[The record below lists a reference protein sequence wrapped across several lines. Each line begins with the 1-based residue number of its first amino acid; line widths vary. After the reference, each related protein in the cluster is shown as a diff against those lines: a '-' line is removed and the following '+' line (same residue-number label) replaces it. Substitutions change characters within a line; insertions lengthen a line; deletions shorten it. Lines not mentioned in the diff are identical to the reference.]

1 MALCLETNLKKAETA
16 KGNNRL
22 SGGAYL
28 VMIEIYPNRSREDL
42 RMGEKVRK
50 RLENRE
56 LFAFSI
62 ATVLLLFTAA
72 LFLSSPE
79 ELMRGM
85 ITIVLTRDA
94 LVTDYFK
101 LAGFGAAFFNAG
113 VVMGLGI
120 FLVCRQKI
128 PFTGLT
134 MAVLFINAGFAL
146 FGKNPVNVLPML
158 LGTWLYA
165 RFHHSGMNRYIYT
178 ALFGS
183 CLAPMV
189 TELVYLLPFSL
200 ALNLAIAIAVGIFAG
215 FVLPPLSIHTAS
227 MHMGYNL
234 FNMGFAG
241 GLFAFVMVCV
251 LQSFGLES
259 NSVFIWSYGRPRW
272 LLAALYLYFAAAL
285 LFGLFLNKWSLKPL
299 FKLMQHPG
307 RAVADFVLMDGVPTT
322 LVNMGIIGC
331 LCTTYILLID
341 GDLSGPVVG
350 AILTAFGFA
359 AFGVHAR
366 NYLPVLLGVFL
377 STLLNHMLPTTAGMQ
392 MGAVFAAG
400 LSPITGQFG
409 IPAGIIAGMLHGA
422 VVVCTSS
429 LYGGLNLYNNGFS
442 TGLVAIVL
450 VPTLESFIKG
460 FTLKKS
466 RNKAAQTPRK

>member
-1 MALCLETNLKKAETA
+1 M
-16 KGNNRL
+16 
-22 SGGAYL
+22 
-28 VMIEIYPNRSREDL
+28 EDL
-42 RMGEKVRK
+42 RMRENIRK
-50 RLENRE
+50 WLAGRE
-56 LFAFSI
+56 LFVFSI
-62 ATVLLLFTAA
+62 ATVMLLFLSA
-72 LFLSSPE
+72 LFLAPPG

-85 ITIVLTRDA
+85 VTIILTRDA

-113 VVMGLGI
+113 LVMGLGVL
-120 FLVCRQKI
+120 LVCRQKI

-165 RFHHSGMNRYIYT
+165 KFHHSGMNRFIYT

-189 TELVYLLPFSL
+189 TELLYLLPFSFVW
-200 ALNLAIAIAVGIFAG
+200 NLLISVAVGIFAG
-215 FVLPPLSIHTAS
+215 FVLPPLSVHTAS

-259 NSVFIWSYGRPRW
+259 NSVFIWSYGRPLW
-272 LLAALYLYFAAAL
+272 LLAGLYLYFTVVL
-285 LFGLFLNKWSLKPL
+285 LFGLFLNNWKLKPL
-299 FKLMQHPG
+299 FKLMRHPG
-307 RAVADFVLMDGVPTT
+307 RAVADFVLMDGVPTV
-322 LVNMGIIGC
+322 LINMGIIGYV
-331 LCTTYILLID
+331 CTTYILIIG

-350 AILTAFGFA
+350 AILTSFGFA
-359 AFGVHAR
+359 AFGVHLR
-366 NYLPVLLGVFL
+366 NYLPVLFGVFL
-377 STLLNHMLPTTAGMQ
+377 STFINHMLPTTAGMQ
-392 MGAVFAAG
+392 MGAIFAVG
-400 LSPITGQFG
+400 LSPIAGQFG
-409 IPAGIIAGMLHGA
+409 IPAGIIAGMLHAA

-450 VPTLESFIKG
+450 VPVLESFIKG
-460 FTLKKS
+460 FKL
-466 RNKAAQTPRK
+466 RKH

>member
-1 MALCLETNLKKAETA
+1 
-16 KGNNRL
+16 
-22 SGGAYL
+22 
-28 VMIEIYPNRSREDL
+28 
-42 RMGEKVRK
+42 MGENIRK
-50 RLENRE
+50 RLAGQE
-56 LFAFSI
+56 LFVLSI
-62 ATVLLLFTAA
+62 ATVLLLFAA
-72 LFLSSPE
+72 AFFLAPPG

-85 ITIVLTRDA
+85 AIIILTRDA
-94 LVTDYFK
+94 LVTDYFE
-101 LAGFGAAFFNAG
+101 LAGFGASFFNSG
-113 VVMGLGI
+113 LVMGLGI
-120 FLVCRQKI
+120 FLIRRQKI

-165 RFHHSGMNRYIYT
+165 RFHRSSMNRYIYT

-189 TELVYLLPFSL
+189 TELVYLLPFSFVS
-200 ALNLAIAIAVGIFAG
+200 NLAIAIAVGVFAG
-215 FVLPPLSIHTAS
+215 FVLPPLSVHTAS

-259 NSVFIWSYGRPRW
+259 NSVFIWSYGRPLW
-272 LLAALYLYFAAAL
+272 LLVGLYLYFTAAL
-285 LFGLFLNKWSLKPL
+285 FYGLFLNNWKLKPL
-299 FKLMQHPG
+299 LALMRRPG
-307 RAVADFVLMDGVPTT
+307 RAVADFVLMDGAPTT
-322 LVNMGIIGC
+322 LVNMGIIGYI
-331 LCTTYILLID
+331 CTTYILLID

-350 AILTAFGFA
+350 AILTSFGFA

-366 NYLPVLLGVFL
+366 NYPPVLLGVFL
-377 STLLNHMLPTTAGMQ
+377 STLFSHMLPTSAGMQ
-392 MGAVFAAG
+392 MGAVFAVG
-400 LSPITGQFG
+400 LSPVAGQFG
-409 IPAGIIAGMLHGA
+409 ILAGIIAGMLHSA
-422 VVVCTSS
+422 VVVCSSS

-450 VPTLESFIKG
+450 VPALESFIKG
-460 FTLKKS
+460 YKLKKES
-466 RNKAAQTPRK
+466 KSKI

>member
-1 MALCLETNLKKAETA
+1 M
-16 KGNNRL
+16 
-22 SGGAYL
+22 
-28 VMIEIYPNRSREDL
+28 RENI
-42 RMGEKVRK
+42 RK
-50 RLENRE
+50 WLAGRE
-56 LFAFSI
+56 LFVFSI
-62 ATVLLLFTAA
+62 ATVMLLFLSA
-72 LFLSSPE
+72 LFLAPPG

-85 ITIVLTRDA
+85 VTIILTRDA

-113 VVMGLGI
+113 LVMGLGVL
-120 FLVCRQKI
+120 LVCRQKI

-165 RFHHSGMNRYIYT
+165 KFHHSGMNRFIYT

-189 TELVYLLPFSL
+189 TELLYLLPFSFVW
-200 ALNLAIAIAVGIFAG
+200 NLLISVAVGIFAG
-215 FVLPPLSIHTAS
+215 FVLPPLSVHTAS

-259 NSVFIWSYGRPRW
+259 NSVFIWSYGRPLW
-272 LLAALYLYFAAAL
+272 LLAGLYLYFTVVL
-285 LFGLFLNKWSLKPL
+285 LFGLFLNNWKLKPL
-299 FKLMQHPG
+299 FKLMRHPG
-307 RAVADFVLMDGVPTT
+307 RAVADFVLMDGVPTV
-322 LVNMGIIGC
+322 LINMGIIGYV
-331 LCTTYILLID
+331 CTTYILIIG

-350 AILTAFGFA
+350 AILTSFGFA
-359 AFGVHAR
+359 AFGVHLR
-366 NYLPVLLGVFL
+366 NYLPVLFGVFL
-377 STLLNHMLPTTAGMQ
+377 STFINHMLPTTAGMQ
-392 MGAVFAAG
+392 MGAIFAVG

-409 IPAGIIAGMLHGA
+409 IPAGIIAGMLHAA

-450 VPTLESFIKG
+450 VPVLESFIKG
-460 FTLKKS
+460 FKL
-466 RNKAAQTPRK
+466 RKH